1 MSVKHVLTHAETME
15 DVKMF
20 LVILS
25 ASARMVMN
33 RIRMVII
40 AEMWMSVQDETWTY
54 VPNQVEILS
63 GTEGLENIKIQNMR
77 Y

>member
-40 AEMWMSVQDETWTY
+40 AEM
-54 VPNQVEILS
+54 
-63 GTEGLENIKIQNMR
+63 
-77 Y
+77 